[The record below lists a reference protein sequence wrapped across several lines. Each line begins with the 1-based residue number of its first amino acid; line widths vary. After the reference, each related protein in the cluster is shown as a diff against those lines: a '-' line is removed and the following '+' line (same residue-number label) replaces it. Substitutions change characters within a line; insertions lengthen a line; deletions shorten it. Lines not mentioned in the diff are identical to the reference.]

1 MPYIGIQAQ
10 IRKNNFYSGLMLI
23 LFPILLMIV
32 GAFIT
37 QSAEGMLLFLLFTLI
52 WFVIAFYTNNQL
64 INLSTGAQPLTRKE
78 NPRVYNLLEN
88 LCISQGITMP
98 KLQIIH
104 DKSLNAYAS
113 GIRSKDYTITVSEG
127 LINRLNDEELEGV
140 LAHELCHIIHR
151 DVRLLIVSIIFVGIF
166 AFIAELAIRM
176 MYIGR
181 GGKKNNQILVI
192 AIVVSAI
199 AYFISILLR
208 FGISRKREYMADA
221 GAAEITKRPE
231 ALASALRKVSEDPFI
246 EAVESRDVAQ
256 LFIHNPKPSI
266 LEHSWDNIFSTHPPI
281 EKRIQLLEQ
290 FL

>member
-10 IRKNNFYSGLMLI
+10 IKKNNFYSGLMLI

-37 QSAEGMLLFLLFTLI
+37 QSGEGMFLFLLLSLI
-52 WFVIAFYTNNQL
+52 WFVIAFFTNNQL
-64 INLSTGAQPLTRKE
+64 INISTGAKPLSRKE

-104 DKSLNAYAS
+104 DPSLNAYAS
-113 GIRSKDYTITVSEG
+113 GIRSSDYTITVSEG
-127 LINRLNDEELEGV
+127 LINKLNDEELEGV

-151 DVRLLIVSIIFVGIF
+151 DVRLLIVSVIFVGIF
-166 AFIAELAIRM
+166 AFIAEMAMRM
-176 MYIGR
+176 MRFGR
-181 GGKKNNQILVI
+181 GDKKNNQLLLI
-192 AIVVSAI
+192 AIAVSAL

-231 ALASALRKVSEDPFI
+231 ALASALRKVSEDPLI

-256 LFIHNPKPSI
+256 LFIHNPKPSL

>member
-10 IRKNNFYSGLMLI
+10 IKKNNFYSGLMLL

-32 GAFIT
+32 GAFVT
-37 QSAEGMLLFLLFTLI
+37 QSGEGMFLFLLFTIL
-52 WFVIAFYTNNQL
+52 WFIIAFYSNNQL
-64 INLSTGAQPLTRKE
+64 INLSTGAKPLSRKE

-88 LCISQGITMP
+88 LCISQGIPMP

-104 DKSLNAYAS
+104 DHSLNAYAS
-113 GIRSKDYTITVSEG
+113 GIRAKDYTITVSDG
-127 LINRLNDEELEGV
+127 LINKLTDEELEGV
-140 LAHELCHIIHR
+140 LAHELCHIINK
-151 DVRLLIVSIIFVGIF
+151 DVRLLMVSIIFVGIF
-166 AFIAELAIRM
+166 AFIAEMAMRM
-176 MYIGR
+176 MRFGR
-181 GGKKNNQILVI
+181 GGKKNTQALLI
-192 AIVVSAI
+192 AIAVSAI

-231 ALASALRKVSEDPFI
+231 ALASALRKVSEDPLI

-256 LFIHNPKPSI
+256 LFIHNPKPSL
-266 LEHSWDNIFSTHPPI
+266 LEHSWDNIFSTHPKI